1 MSPTSYQTAPPRVAA
16 TRVPAAPNA
25 ANRSHARPITLVGGD
40 EVVDGEPADRLGDDV
55 EGHVVEVAQLD
66 GDLAAAQR
74 PPGRPPRFVDPPP
87 HRRVEVQPHEEQR
100 HVGLAL
106 AETGD
111 DERPRLAAA
120 RRAVGGDRP
129 AVEPGVV
136 TSGHEP

>member
-1 MSPTSYQTAPPRVAA
+1 MSPTSYQTAPPRVAT

-25 ANRSHARPITLVGGD
+25 ANRSHPRPIALVGGD

-55 EGHVVEVAQLD
+55 ERDVVEVAQLD

-74 PPGRPPRFVDPPP
+74 APGRAPGVVEPPP

-106 AETGD
+106 AETSD
-111 DERPRLAAA
+111 DERPRLPAA
-120 RRAVGGDRP
+120 RTAVGGDGP
-129 AVEPGVV
+129 AVEAG
-136 TSGHEP
+136 